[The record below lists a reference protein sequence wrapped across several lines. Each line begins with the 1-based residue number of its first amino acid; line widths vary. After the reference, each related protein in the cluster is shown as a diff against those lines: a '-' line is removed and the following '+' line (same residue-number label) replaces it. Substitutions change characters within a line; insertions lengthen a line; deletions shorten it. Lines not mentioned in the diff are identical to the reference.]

1 MLIVTTKN
9 NQILFQLTS
18 NVIFTNV
25 NNEWIRHQ
33 SLIASSINYYV
44 IDWWWRHWWAMT
56 SSFIF
61 NRNACARFRPVESEW
76 KYKVE
81 YFRATLNLIF
91 DPKIFSKSVIFD
103 FKMRIFYIFDIFRR
117 KSIYENFKNS
127 IFSKIWKFRWCVL
140 MLRMMCLKNPSD

>member
-33 SLIASSINYYV
+33 SLISSSIRYYV
-44 IDWWWRHWWAMT
+44 IDWWWRHWWVMT

-61 NRNACARFRPVESEW
+61 NGIACARFRSRSLGSEW

-91 DPKIFSKSVIFD
+91 DPKIFSKSIIFD
-103 FKMRIFYIFDIFRR
+103 IKIRKVYIPDIFRR
-117 KSIYENFKNS
+117 KSIYENFN
-127 IFSKIWKFRWCVL
+127 FSNFQSLSLGWCVF
-140 MLRMMCLKNPSD
+140 M

>member
-33 SLIASSINYYV
+33 SLISSSIRYYV
-44 IDWWWRHWWAMT
+44 IDWWWRHWWLMT

-61 NRNACARFRPVESEW
+61 NGIACARFRCRSLIRNENTKWNISEQRW
-76 KYKVE
+76 IWFSIQKS
-81 YFRATLNLIF
+81 FLNLSFSIF
-91 DPKIFSKSVIFD
+91 KWGNFTFLTFLEGNQFIKISFFKIFKVQVEDDVF
-103 FKMRIFYIFDIFRR
+103 
-117 KSIYENFKNS
+117 
-127 IFSKIWKFRWCVL
+127 
-140 MLRMMCLKNPSD
+140 